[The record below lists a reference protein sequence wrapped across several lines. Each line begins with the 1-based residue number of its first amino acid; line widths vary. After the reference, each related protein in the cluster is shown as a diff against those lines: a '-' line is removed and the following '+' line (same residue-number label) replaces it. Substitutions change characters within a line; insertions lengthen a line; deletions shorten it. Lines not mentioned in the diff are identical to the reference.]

1 LKEYINTIR
10 IENPDIKQ
18 LLKEQGVTDITL
30 EEIIEQL
37 ELIFNLK

>member
-37 ELIFNLK
+37 ELIFALK